1 VQKLIDEGAT
11 AIGGVS
17 VIHGVTR
24 EISIA
29 HMQGK
34 IPNPSGVV
42 EAIITHLIS
51 HVFGV
56 PTAHAPLPYY
66 LEVKHPTVMNPRAS
80 AEFISTPHYFSVLKG
95 LHNAPQL
102 VPVETLD
109 KVPAEHISLN
119 NIGAMVLPASALGG
133 IPALA
138 AEYSDIPLIAVREN
152 STILNV
158 TNDVMKMGN
167 IVEADTYL
175 EAAGIVLAL
184 KNGINL
190 DAIRRPIQAR
200 VEAV

>member
-1 VQKLIDEGAT
+1 
-11 AIGGVS
+11 
-17 VIHGVTR
+17 
-24 EISIA
+24 
-29 HMQGK
+29 
-34 IPNPSGVV
+34 
-42 EAIITHLIS
+42 
-51 HVFGV
+51 
-56 PTAHAPLPYY
+56 
-66 LEVKHPTVMNPRAS
+66 
-80 AEFISTPHYFSVLKG
+80 
-95 LHNAPQL
+95 
-102 VPVETLD
+102 
-109 KVPAEHISLN
+109 
-119 NIGAMVLPASALGG
+119 MVLPASALGG